1 MFRPKDSKMN
11 RQAQRIS
18 PRRTWLRSAI
28 LVGTSLVCC
37 WALAQKIDNVPPAV
51 QNNVAPNFMFMID
64 NSGSMSNIVPASPY
78 VTTGT
83 YYGTC
88 ASANL
93 VPAGTSVDI
102 KIVGGV
108 PKFTYG
114 GTTYRHSTAVSGSEP
129 TRCFNNTA

>member
-1 MFRPKDSKMN
+1 MN

-37 WALAQKIDNVPPAV
+37 WALAQKIDDVPPAV
-51 QNNVAPNFMFMID
+51 KNNVAPNFMFMID

-83 YYGTC
+83 YYGSLRFGQSRC
-88 ASANL
+88 PQGRRS
-93 VPAGTSVDI
+93 TS
-102 KIVGGV
+102 
-108 PKFTYG
+108 
-114 GTTYRHSTAVSGSEP
+114 RS
-129 TRCFNNTA
+129 